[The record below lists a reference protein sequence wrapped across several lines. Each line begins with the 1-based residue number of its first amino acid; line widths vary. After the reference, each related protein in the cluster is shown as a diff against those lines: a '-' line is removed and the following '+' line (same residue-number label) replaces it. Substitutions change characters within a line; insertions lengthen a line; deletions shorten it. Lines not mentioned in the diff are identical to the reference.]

1 MSIHGSVAQLTIC
14 SEPLNLLTMAIRAE
28 IEQIATTLGSNESV
42 RAVVVTAAGHRA
54 FSAGSDIREFPSGR
68 DAGRERAKREQACC
82 DALADL
88 RQPMIAA
95 LFGHVLG
102 GGLELALACDFRI
115 ADATAQLGFPEV
127 KLGVF
132 PAVAERSG
140 YPS

>member
-1 MSIHGSVAQLTIC
+1 MVEHQRRDARLGVHHV
-14 SEPLNLLTMAIRAE
+14 PLGEVDADLLGTQGLEETALE
-28 IEQIATTLGSNESV
+28 GEV
-42 RAVVVTAAGHRA
+42 RA
-54 FSAGSDIREFPSGR
+54 GR
-68 DAGRERAKREQACC
+68 VAEAV
-82 DALADL
+82 ALAAVAGGEL
-88 RQPMIAA
+88 LVQGEI
-95 LFGHVLG
+95 FGVREAPVLPQAGVDVLG